1 MVCECLPLRLRGFL
15 FFIIAA
21 DIRFPIV
28 VARSAIMKPFKSS
41 ISITSIRCLYYRV
54 YPILC
59 IGKTAPRTRGDDPSR
74 RLTDYLAEIVGYNA
88 RAARTI
94 YNDSS
99 EIFAYSV
106 EKYAKGGRGDV
117 ETAMFETARRKNA
130 RS

>member
-1 MVCECLPLRLRGFL
+1 MRDDVIAVVSLIEVAALVILEYAPFVLPIIVGFQLPRLSFG
-15 FFIIAA
+15 A
-21 DIRFPIV
+21 
-28 VARSAIMKPFKSS
+28 
-41 ISITSIRCLYYRV
+41 
-54 YPILC
+54 
-59 IGKTAPRTRGDDPSR
+59 APRTCGDDPSR
-74 RLTDYLAEIVGYNA
+74 RFADYLAEIVGYNA

-106 EKYAKGGRGDV
+106 EKYAKGGRGDI

>member
-1 MVCECLPLRLRGFL
+1 MAENGEGGAQQQGQEPRTFTQDEVNEL
-15 FFIIAA
+15 
-21 DIRFPIV
+21 
-28 VARSAIMKPFKSS
+28 M
-41 ISITSIRCLYYRV
+41 
-54 YPILC
+54 
-59 IGKTAPRTRGDDPSR
+59 GKVRRETRAAPRTRGDDSSR

-94 YNDSS
+94 YNDLS